1 MNRMFRNSV
10 ILFFFLLL
18 TKFAFADGDNKF
30 KQNSFKNKGNKNLPP
45 METTGKGGSPIPAG
59 IAILLVG
66 SLVFWGQKVR
76 KKIKE

>member
-1 MNRMFRNSV
+1 MNKKIKSIAV
-10 ILFFFLLL
+10 LLIFLSTANLS
-18 TKFAFADGDNKF
+18 FADGDNKF
-30 KQNSFKNKGNKNLPP
+30 KKNTFGQKPNKNLPP
-45 METTGKGGSPIPAG
+45 METRKGEDGPIPAG